1 LIKRQACQAR
11 PQAGNQ
17 CTDDCTYILI
27 DEFPV
32 SQVTLYLD
40 DETDKALSDAASRSG
55 MSRSPW
61 ESQLIRR
68 HAQDKWPQECLALAG
83 AFPDFPLSEPR
94 AQASQPAYSP
104 RIPF

>member
-1 LIKRQACQAR
+1 LIKRQACQSR

-55 MSRSPW
+55 MSRSRW
-61 ESQLIRR
+61 VSQLIRR
-68 HAQDKWPQECLALAG
+68 HAQGKWPQECLALAG

>member
-1 LIKRQACQAR
+1 MSRV
-11 PQAGNQ
+11 N
-17 CTDDCTYILI
+17 
-27 DEFPV
+27 
-32 SQVTLYLD
+32 LYLD
-40 DETDKALSDAASRSG
+40 DETDRALSEAASRSG

-68 HAQDKWPQECLALAG
+68 HAQGKWPQECLALAG

>member
-1 LIKRQACQAR
+1 MSRV
-11 PQAGNQ
+11 N
-17 CTDDCTYILI
+17 
-27 DEFPV
+27 
-32 SQVTLYLD
+32 LYLD
-40 DETDKALSDAASRSG
+40 DETDRALSEAASRSG

-94 AQASQPAYSP
+94 AQASQPADSP

>member
-1 LIKRQACQAR
+1 MSRV
-11 PQAGNQ
+11 N
-17 CTDDCTYILI
+17 
-27 DEFPV
+27 
-32 SQVTLYLD
+32 LYLD
-40 DETDKALSDAASRSG
+40 DETDRALSEAASRSG

>member
-1 LIKRQACQAR
+1 MSRV
-11 PQAGNQ
+11 N
-17 CTDDCTYILI
+17 
-27 DEFPV
+27 
-32 SQVTLYLD
+32 LYLD
-40 DETDKALSDAASRSG
+40 NETDRALSEAASRSG

-94 AQASQPAYSP
+94 AQASQPADSP

>member
-1 LIKRQACQAR
+1 MSRV
-11 PQAGNQ
+11 N
-17 CTDDCTYILI
+17 
-27 DEFPV
+27 
-32 SQVTLYLD
+32 LYLD
-40 DETDKALSDAASRSG
+40 DETDRALSEAASRSG

-61 ESQLIRR
+61 ESQLTRR
-68 HAQDKWPQECLALAG
+68 HAQGKWPQECLALAG

>member
-1 LIKRQACQAR
+1 MSRV
-11 PQAGNQ
+11 N
-17 CTDDCTYILI
+17 
-27 DEFPV
+27 
-32 SQVTLYLD
+32 LYLD
-40 DETDKALSDAASRSG
+40 DETDRALSEAASRSG

-61 ESQLIRR
+61 VSQLIRR

-94 AQASQPAYSP
+94 AQASQPADSP